1 MYLPMDF
8 NNLASFN
15 PQTCISGKVMRLSRI
30 TANVFRKYLKP
41 YDITDSQL
49 SILFILSKKGG
60 LTQKQLSDIA
70 ILEKS
75 TLNRN
80 LKRLFDKN
88 YVSRADFPIIQITK
102 EGKKFVNKIIPE
114 WDKAMKEIRDILGT
128 EGEDA
133 LNILYSKLLNNNHS

>member
-1 MYLPMDF
+1 MSF
-8 NNLASFN
+8 NNLTSFN

-88 YVSRADFPIIQITK
+88 YVSRADFPIIQITE
-102 EGKKFVNKIIPE
+102 EGKTFVNTIIPE
-114 WDKAMKEIRDILGT
+114 WEKAMREIRTIIETD
-128 EGEDA
+128 GEDA
-133 LNILYSKLLNNNHS
+133 LNILYSKLLNNNQS